1 MKMIIYIN
9 SNVDIV
15 RIGLY
20 DNNGKLVK
28 WVSKKSYKSYIDK
41 VDLIE
46 PKLIWERGYINE

>member
-20 DNNGKLVK
+20 DNNGKWVK